1 MNDYSH
7 SSYHLQR
14 TNMYYHLQHNP
25 KINSQDSPAFF
36 RRSSLSNGRRS
47 GVHHST
53 MWQCGE
59 LLGLL
64 HRHHRGPGLPRLV
77 ATGCKGGP
85 VVPGWFL
92 VVEIWNSMTFLC
104 ETDEYPKCYRDV
116 IGRFVWLVLKLVSS
130 SDPHPDPLFWHS
142 FWHTIWKSFF
152 LAYVLTFFLAFY
164 LAYILTFFLEFYLVY
179 LRRFLWLRSGGEHFD
194 LELVV
199 EVRQGT
205 LWSGAC
211 GRGPGS
217 QALRGSTMPEACA
230 RLTRVE
236 RLCRDDLRSQ

>member
-130 SDPHPDPLFWHS
+130 SDPHPDPLFWQ
-142 FWHTIWKSFF
+142 F
-152 LAYVLTFFLAFY
+152 LAYHLEV
-164 LAYILTFFLEFYLVY
+164 IL
-179 LRRFLWLRSGGEHFD
+179 SGICSD
-194 LELVV
+194 IL
-199 EVRQGT
+199 
-205 LWSGAC
+205 SGILF
-211 GRGPGS
+211 GISSDILSGILSGIS
-217 QALRGSTMPEACA
+217 S
-230 RLTRVE
+230 
-236 RLCRDDLRSQ
+236 